1 MSTIRTA
8 RPRGSAPLRF
18 WRAMTRP
25 LAEADRQ
32 AFSWLAL
39 VSVVLCAGIA
49 AWPTIVPAASIA
61 LPLTLGALLL
71 GPRELPRLIVGTLV
85 LLAVGLAG
93 RPSFPP
99 QALLAIL
106 MVYTLG
112 IIILI
117 VSNRR
122 RRLGVGGVRGEDMF
136 VDLRDRLM
144 RVSDLPVLPPEWYAE
159 AQLRTAG
166 GTPFAGDFVVTSL
179 SPERRRLD
187 VAVVDVS
194 GRGEQAGV
202 RALQLSGAF
211 GALQAAVPSAGFLDA
226 ANAYLIRQDWD
237 EGFAT
242 AIHVSLDLVTG
253 AFDVR
258 CAGHPPA
265 VRFHS
270 GSGRW
275 TPVPAEGPLLGLL
288 DDIDFPPVSGQLA
301 HGDALLL
308 YTDGLVEEPGRDIDI
323 GIDRL
328 LGRAESQLR
337 HGFSSERIGSLIDTL
352 GSENDDRALVVLHR
366 R

>member
-1 MSTIRTA
+1 MSTTRTA
-8 RPRGSAPLRF
+8 RPRVSLPLRS
-18 WRAMTRP
+18 WGVLTRP
-25 LAEADRQ
+25 VSETDRR

-39 VSVVLCAGIA
+39 LSVVLCAAIA
-49 AWPTIVPAASIA
+49 AWPMVVPATSIC
-61 LPLTLGALLL
+61 LPLTLAALLL
-71 GPRELPRLIVGTLV
+71 GPRELPRLIVATLV
-85 LLAVGLAG
+85 LLAVALAG
-93 RPSFPP
+93 RPSFPA
-99 QALLAIL
+99 QSQLAVASIYL
-106 MVYTLG
+106 LG
-112 IIILI
+112 IIILL
-117 VSNRR
+117 VSNRS

-144 RVSDLPVLPPEWYAE
+144 RVSNLPTLPQEWYAE

-166 GTPFAGDFVVTSL
+166 GTPFAGDFVVASL
-179 SPERRRLD
+179 SACQRRLD

-211 GALQAAVPSAGFLDA
+211 GALQSAVPNAEFLAA
-226 ANAYLIRQDWD
+226 ANAYLIRQEWA

-242 AIHVSLDLVTG
+242 AIHVSLDLASG

-265 VRFHS
+265 VRFHA

-275 TPVPAEGPLLGLL
+275 TPVPAEGPLLGII
-288 DDIDFPPVSGQLA
+288 DDVDFPPISGQLA

-308 YTDGLVEEPGRDIDI
+308 YTDGLVESPGRDIGL

-337 HGFSSERIGSLIDTL
+337 HGFDSERIGSLVDTL
-352 GSENDDRALVVLHR
+352 GSESDDRALVVLHR